1 MFKPLILVVLTFNVQ
16 LIRAADFEMKTN
28 TSQTKI
34 KILGQ
39 SGKMT
44 ITPPKG
50 DAVMVTMDFL
60 RELDANGNEVGKSG
74 SKKHSI
80 NTFAAQDF
88 TFTNKGL
95 VNYENVST
103 NAVDFSTSIST
114 DIGKLDVMTYIFRNN
129 GTVGTDTERW
139 KVIFGDIKFNLFLSN
154 WKWCGDQVT
163 CGNGKNTETGAFI
176 DVGIEIKS
184 KSEPKK
190 QKGKNGSFA
199 LGDGIDL
206 QLSSRV
212 LIDGVWKNMPAGF
225 PSLEVKNGKSL
236 FTFRFPKF
244 TTDAKYD
251 PVMHLSESSPTSSSG
266 SAASIGT
273 KSNGSRRS
281 CSLALFSLT
290 VILALL
296 NFGMF

>member
-1 MFKPLILVVLTFNVQ
+1 MFKFLMLVVLTFNV
-16 LIRAADFEMKTN
+16 RAADFELETN

-50 DAVMVTMDFL
+50 DPVMVTMDFL
-60 RELDANGNEVGKSG
+60 KELDASGNEVGKAG

-95 VNYENVST
+95 VTYESVST

-139 KVIFGDIKFNLFLSN
+139 KVIFGDIKFNLFLSS
-154 WKWCGDQVT
+154 WQWCGDQVN
-163 CGNGKNTETGAFI
+163 CGNGKNVETGAFI

-184 KSEPKK
+184 KSDPKK
-190 QKGKNGSFA
+190 QTGKNESFA

-206 QLSSRV
+206 QLSNRV
-212 LIDGVWKNMPAGF
+212 MIDGVWANMPAGY
-225 PSLEVKNGKSL
+225 PLLEEKDGKSL

-244 TTDAKYD
+244 TTNATYD
-251 PVMHLSESSPTSSSG
+251 PVMHLSEASPTSSGG
-266 SAASIGT
+266 SSTGGDT
-273 KSNGSRRS
+273 KSNGFRRTGS
-281 CSLALFSLT
+281 FILFSFT
-290 VILALL
+290 ITLALL
-296 NFGMF
+296 NVGIF